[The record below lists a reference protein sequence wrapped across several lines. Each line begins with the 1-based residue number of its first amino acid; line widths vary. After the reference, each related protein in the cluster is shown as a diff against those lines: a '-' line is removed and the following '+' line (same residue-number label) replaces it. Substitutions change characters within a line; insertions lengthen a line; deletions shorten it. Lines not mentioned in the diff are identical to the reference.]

1 MIYGNHTTQM
11 PLLLLILPLLEIAG
25 FVIVGSKIG
34 VLATLGLVLAAA
46 VLGIALLR
54 SQGRGALSRAQA
66 ELRAGRDPSPHLVG
80 AAATVVAAVLLIV
93 PGFLT
98 DILGLL
104 LLVPAVRV
112 SLWRLVRGRVV
123 MSGSFAAFRGG
134 FGSTRWSGTRN
145 SGQDRVIDLDASDF
159 SRGANPESPWRLDR
173 RD

>member
-1 MIYGNHTTQM
+1 M
-11 PLLLLILPLLEIAG
+11 PFLLLILPLLEIAG

-66 ELRAGRDPSPHLVG
+66 ELSAGRDPSPHLVG
-80 AAATVVAAVLLIV
+80 AAATVVAAILLIV

-104 LLVPAVRV
+104 LLVPAVRAF
-112 SLWRLVRGRVV
+112 LWRLLKRHVV

-145 SGQDRVIDLDASDF
+145 AGQDRVIDLDAADF
-159 SRGANPESPWRLDR
+159 NRSANPESPWRLDR